1 LPRLAAL
8 FMVLVCSVMFAACG
22 PASDT
27 DEVPED
33 RKFAN
38 DPVTERSMTPIA
50 GPTQVAP
57 AVMASP
63 VVEVSPETLLRS
75 RGTPDTLYTLSNG
88 TLMALTVD
96 KGEGQREGI
105 PLPDSWRVL
114 DFDGSP
120 TGDRVAVLMASE
132 KDEALSV
139 AFYRSTGEQIGEE
152 QQVFMHEGVTAT
164 PDTAEAEAPYTVS
177 WSPQGT
183 DVLLSSST
191 ALERVDIDGGTER
204 IPLGDIDGTLQR
216 AAWSPEGTRILLQLL
231 EEDGSQRVYVR
242 DLEQEKTREVKAL
255 RADGATE
262 LRELQWL
269 PDGSGVIFVRGQ
281 MVNGV
286 VLRGQVFVYPLSEE
300 VPRLVATSGQGGPT
314 ATITDIAVA
323 PDGDSVAYVISIL
336 DGTQWVFHSMWVR
349 SIDGDMSYQV
359 PVNPKGVVTQL
370 AWIDRGI
377 AWEQRASATSEAGDI
392 MFLQWNQ
399 EAALLLAPAPSEAT
413 PVGTAG
419 ASPVVPPGTTPG
431 ASRQATPIGT
441 SDATPVR

>member
-1 LPRLAAL
+1 
-8 FMVLVCSVMFAACG
+8 MVLVCSVTFAACG

-27 DEVPED
+27 DDVPED

-38 DPVTERSMTPIA
+38 DPVTERPMTPIA
-50 GPTQVAP
+50 GPTQQAP
-57 AVMASP
+57 PAMASP

-88 TLMALTVD
+88 TLIALTVD
-96 KGEGQREGI
+96 KDEGQREAI
-105 PLPDSWRVL
+105 ALPGNRRVL

-132 KDEALSV
+132 KDDALFV
-139 AFYRSTGEQIGEE
+139 AFYRSTGEQVGEE
-152 QQVFMHEGVTAT
+152 QQVFMQEGLTAT
-164 PDTAEAEAPYTVS
+164 PDTAGSEASYTVS

-183 DVLLSSST
+183 GVLLSSST

-231 EEDGSQRVYVR
+231 QEDGSQRVDVR

-255 RADGATE
+255 RANGASE

-269 PDGSGVIFVRGQ
+269 PDGSGLAFVRGQ

-300 VPRLVATSGQGGPT
+300 VPQLIATSGQGGPT

-336 DGTQWVFHSMWVR
+336 DGTEWAFHSMWVR

-377 AWEQRASATSEAGDI
+377 AWEQRASLTNEAGDI

-399 EAALLLAPAPSEAT
+399 ETALLLAPAPSEAT
-413 PVGTAG
+413 PVGTPG
-419 ASPVVPPGTTPG
+419 ASPVIPPKATPG
-431 ASRQATPIGT
+431 ASPEVTPIVTLGATPAG
-441 SDATPVR
+441 